1 MYLLWMRELFR
12 GFSLNLNPGLMQS
25 HGVSLNEAMV
35 LCAIGK
41 ERVDSSDCRAYGT
54 DSLACLQGDS
64 CGGGAESVS
73 ACFG

>member
-1 MYLLWMRELFR
+1 MRELFR
-12 GFSLNLNPGLMQS
+12 ALSELESRLMQS

-35 LCAIGK
+35 LGAG
-41 ERVDSSDCRAYGT
+41 SSQYDCRAYGT

>member
-1 MYLLWMRELFR
+1 MREFFR
-12 GFSLNLNPGLMQS
+12 ALSELESCLMQS

-41 ERVDSSDCRAYGT
+41 EAGSSQYDCRAYGT